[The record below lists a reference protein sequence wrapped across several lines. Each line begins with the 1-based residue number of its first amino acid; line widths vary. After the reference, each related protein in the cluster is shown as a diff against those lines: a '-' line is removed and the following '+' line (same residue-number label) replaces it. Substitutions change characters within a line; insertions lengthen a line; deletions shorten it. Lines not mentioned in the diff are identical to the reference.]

1 MTYGSMPMSV
11 SRVTV
16 DGASSVCSV
25 ERTRWPVCAAC
36 IAIFAVS
43 WSRISPTSTT
53 SGSWRRIARSALAN
67 VSFAFSLTCVWL
79 TPGIWYSI
87 GSSIVMMFVRPDL
100 IEVIAELSVVVLPL
114 PVGPTTRIMPCWWR
128 RKYRTSSIDAADS
141 PSSSSGGAP
150 LR

>member
-1 MTYGSMPMSV
+1 M
-11 SRVTV
+11 
-16 DGASSVCSV
+16 
-25 ERTRWPVCAAC
+25 
-36 IAIFAVS
+36 
-43 WSRISPTSTT
+43 T

-87 GSSIVMMFVRPDL
+87 GSSIVMMFVRLGLDRRDRGAQRRRL
-100 IEVIAELSVVVLPL
+100 AAARRTDDEDHAVLVAEEVAQLLHRAAAE
-114 PVGPTTRIMPCWWR
+114 
-128 RKYRTSSIDAADS
+128 K